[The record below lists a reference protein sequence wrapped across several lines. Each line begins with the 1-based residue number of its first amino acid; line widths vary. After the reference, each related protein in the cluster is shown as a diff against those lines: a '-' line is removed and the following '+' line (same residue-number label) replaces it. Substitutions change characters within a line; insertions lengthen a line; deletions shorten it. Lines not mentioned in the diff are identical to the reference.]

1 MSTSVSSNKR
11 IAKNTVFLYCRML
24 LTMAVTLYTSRVIL
38 EQLGIEDYGIYS
50 VVAGVVT
57 MFSFLN
63 NSMSTATQRYITYE
77 LGKGDMQQLK
87 KVFAA
92 SLNIHI
98 FIGIIIIIFAETIGL
113 WVVNCKLVIPE
124 SRNFAANV
132 AYQIAIV
139 SFFINIIQVPYN
151 ATIIAHEHMS
161 IYAYLS
167 VVEVVLKLLIVY
179 LLCLSSWDKLVVY
192 SLFLLFVSIF
202 IRVLYQVYCR
212 RHFEECCARLFWEK
226 NLYKKMTSFAGWNVF
241 GSIAWI
247 LRGQGLDVL
256 LNTFFG
262 PAINAARGVSNQ
274 VSSAV
279 YGFAS
284 NFMVALNP
292 QITKNY
298 AQGNIKEMET
308 LAFIGARGGCLLLLG
323 IGLPVMMTIDYILSI
338 WLVEVPDYA
347 ASFVVLMLIDAIVG
361 NTMGSTFITSLIAT
375 GNISKY
381 QIVVSSIILLVI
393 PLGYC
398 ALNLGAGATTVF
410 YIMIAINAISGF
422 VRILYCRK
430 QIGFSLKGFFYRVVV
445 PIFFTII
452 VALPIPI
459 FYRVYFYVTDDFFSV
474 LCLFLISFF
483 SIAIFA
489 FLIGF
494 NAQEKRMLIDIVKTK
509 IHSR

>member
-1 MSTSVSSNKR
+1 MSTNVSSNRR
-11 IAKNTVFLYCRML
+11 IVKNTLVLYCRLL
-24 LTMAVTLYTSRVIL
+24 LTIAVTLYTSRIIL

-57 MFSFLN
+57 MFSFFN
-63 NSMSTATQRYITYE
+63 NSMSTATQRYLTYE

-87 KVFAA
+87 NVFAA

-113 WVVNCKLVIPE
+113 WVVNCQLVIPE
-124 SRNFAANV
+124 SRIFAANV
-132 AYQIAIV
+132 TYQIAV
-139 SFFINIIQVPYN
+139 MSFFINIIQVPYN
-151 ATIIAHEHMS
+151 ATLIAHERMS

-167 VVEVVLKLLIVY
+167 VVEVLLKLLIVC
-179 LLCLSSWDKLVVY
+179 LLCLSSWDKLIVY
-192 SLFLLFVSIF
+192 SLFLLLVCIF
-202 IRVLYQVYCR
+202 IRGLYQVYCR
-212 RHFEECCARLFWEK
+212 RHFEECHASFFWDK
-226 NLYKKMTSFAGWNVF
+226 DLYKKMTSFAGWNVL
-241 GSIAWI
+241 GSVAWI

-256 LNTFFG
+256 LNTFWG
-262 PAINAARGVSNQ
+262 PTINAARGISNQ
-274 VSSAV
+274 ISSAV

-292 QITKNY
+292 QITKHY

-323 IGLPVMMTIDYILSI
+323 LGLPVMMTIDYILSI

-361 NTMGSTFITSLIAT
+361 NTMGSTFITSLMAT

-381 QIVVSSIILLVI
+381 QMVVSSIILLVVPI
-393 PLGYC
+393 GYC
-398 ALNLGAGATTVF
+398 VLCLGADATAVF
-410 YIMIAINAISGF
+410 YIIIAINAISGF

-430 QIGFSLKGFFYRVVV
+430 QIGFSLKGFFYRVVA

-452 VALPIPI
+452 FALPIPI
-459 FYRVYFYVTDDFFSV
+459 FYRMYFYVTDDFFSA

-483 SIAIFA
+483 SIAVFA

-494 NAQEKRMLIDIVKTK
+494 NAQEKRMLIDIVKAK